1 MIVSHRWPLLLA
13 ATFVATN
20 ALAAEQ
26 MRFWNM
32 TSVEID
38 ELYLAPAGTEEWGP
52 NQTLN
57 DDDKSVEADERLKL
71 AGVKPGHYD
80 VKFVDKSGRTCIVR
94 NVEVKDGGKYA
105 FSLEDNEL
113 KDCKK

>member
-1 MIVSHRWPLLLA
+1 MVHRWPLLLA
-13 ATFVATN
+13 ALLAAPG

-26 MRFWNM
+26 MRFWNA

-38 ELYLAPAGTEEWGP
+38 ELYLAPAGTDEWGP

-57 DDDKSVEADERLKL
+57 DKDKSVDADERLKL
-71 AGVKPGHYD
+71 AGVEPGRYD
-80 VKFVDKSGRTCIVR
+80 VKVVDKGGRTCIVR
-94 NVEVKDGGKYA
+94 NVELKPGGKYA
-105 FSLEDNEL
+105 FSLEDSEL